1 MSQQRRGVSDPARG
15 ARTRPRARLRGR
27 SRLSCS
33 RDRVGNAPR
42 NDDHFPARARQ
53 RLTGA
58 TRAGFPGSN
67 VFDECARICR
77 RSGLDCPVALGRVKT
92 ARRSTSA
99 LRGLD
104 PPGALP
110 MFGNYRSDAVD
121 SDDNRPPICRSFAH
135 ASGRLQ
141 SCPLTNHASRPHDRF
156 RDVLHPRLVL
166 VLHGGRCPRP
176 VGRGP
181 SVPRPTST
189 AHTRTPSTSADPR
202 SRTKGGHRV
211 FG

>member
-1 MSQQRRGVSDPARG
+1 VAVVTDGRRSVPPAERPN
-15 ARTRPRARLRGR
+15 AAVTAKKRRERPRPRRANPAPRPSSGVAHASRVRVHVGDGRGHIP
-27 SRLSCS
+27 S

-141 SCPLTNHASRPHDRF
+141 SCPLTNHASRPDDCSH
-156 RDVLHPRLVL
+156 DVLVPRLVL
-166 VLHGGRCPRP
+166 VLHGGRC
-176 VGRGP
+176 
-181 SVPRPTST
+181 
-189 AHTRTPSTSADPR
+189 
-202 SRTKGGHRV
+202 RV
-211 FG
+211 R